1 MKILIIEDDEV
12 LLEQLK
18 NKLKKANYQVDSSS
32 SGEEGLYRAQEY
44 PYDLAIVDIGL
55 PRMSGIEVIQ
65 KLRQENYN
73 KPILILTA
81 RSSWQDKVY
90 GLKAGADDYLVKPFQ
105 FEELNA
111 RIEALLRR
119 SGGYSNSKLSQGP
132 YVLDMETQEVR
143 ANDTSITLTA
153 FEYKLIQYFMLN
165 PNKVTSKSTLSDYLY
180 EEDIDRDS
188 NVIEVLVARIRQ
200 KLDPDNTHKPI
211 ETLRGRGY
219 RFKSF

>member
-18 NKLKKANYQVDSSS
+18 NKLKKANYQVDSSN
-32 SGEEGLYRAQEY
+32 SGEEGLYRAQKY

-219 RFKSF
+219 RFKSV